1 MAVESLSRRTIMEA
15 AGLKTKVK
23 ILVKVVCIFPD
34 VTIYNSRGYYS
45 FRSAGMLLYFNDT

>member
-1 MAVESLSRRTIMEA
+1 MEA